1 MAERKYLDEFEMG
14 LLKKYGIKILKKKY
28 DVTDL
33 LDMLPKQW
41 KEGNKETMDECWVE
55 IQIWWDHGMREW
67 HCTTPWWFI
76 EGACVKATWNDV
88 RGDSLLLCLLNAVLT
103 LAKRDRRSLSKK
115 YVVEDW
121 KYVPENKD

>member
-1 MAERKYLDEFEMG
+1 MTERKYLDEFEMG
-14 LLKKYGIKILKKKY
+14 LLKTYGIKILKKKY

-41 KEGNKETMDECWVE
+41 KDGSKETRDEHWTE

-103 LAKRDRRSLSKK
+103 LAKRDRRYLSKK

>member
-1 MAERKYLDEFEMG
+1 MGERKYLDEFEMG
-14 LLKKYGIKILKKKY
+14 LLKEYGIKILKKKY

-41 KEGNKETMDECWVE
+41 KDSSKETRDECWSE
-55 IQIWWDHGMREW
+55 IQIWWDHCMREW

-88 RGDSLLLCLLNAVLT
+88 IGDS
-103 LAKRDRRSLSKK
+103 
-115 YVVEDW
+115 
-121 KYVPENKD
+121 